1 VTFTRESLRE
11 VTGDLDGP
19 PCHVCGAIM
28 VLGSEV
34 TGTHIV
40 FNNHWKCLSCGNRD
54 EAIVSA
60 DQDKLATTQYSGRG
74 GGTLARLSEKHQ
86 RVRDFILNYQD
97 QHDGEPPSQKTV
109 YLALGLRSWQVSRYI
124 RKLERVGALKRPGY
138 EAPKAKAF
146 GA

>member
-40 FNNHWKCLSCGNRD
+40 FNNHWKCLSCGTETRSSCAHRKNCASVMKMSG
-54 EAIVSA
+54 AIA
-60 DQDKLATTQYSGRG
+60 A
-74 GGTLARLSEKHQ
+74 EQ
-86 RVRDFILNYQD
+86 RR
-97 QHDGEPPSQKTV
+97 
-109 YLALGLRSWQVSRYI
+109 
-124 RKLERVGALKRPGY
+124 
-138 EAPKAKAF
+138 
-146 GA
+146 